1 MPEGTRRYL
10 IIFYQ
15 KISVQ
20 KVSKCAEGYRT
31 VSNGTLPEGAG
42 AEVFGGYHM
51 VHYGTQL
58 YSTGGC

>member
-1 MPEGTRRYL
+1 MPEGTRRYST
-10 IIFYQ
+10 IFYL

-20 KVSKCAEGYRT
+20 KVSKCAEGYST
-31 VSNGTLPEGAG
+31 VSNGTLPEGGG
-42 AEVFGGYHM
+42 AEVFGEYDM